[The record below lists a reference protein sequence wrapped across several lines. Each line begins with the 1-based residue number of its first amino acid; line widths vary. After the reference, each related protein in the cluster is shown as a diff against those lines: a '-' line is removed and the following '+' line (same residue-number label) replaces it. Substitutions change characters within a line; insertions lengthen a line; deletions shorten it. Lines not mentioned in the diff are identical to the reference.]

1 MPLLKMIH
9 LRCENGSARCY
20 YDFELEQ
27 ESIAGVVMA
36 KNVLGGELETCCTDP
51 MTGWY
56 RNGACDTGP
65 GDHGLHLVCVLLT
78 KDFLK
83 FSKAM
88 GNDLSTPVPAW
99 GFPGLKAGDRWCLC
113 ATRWKEALEAD
124 LAPQVVLESTHMSM
138 LEFATLEELQ
148 AHAVVG

>member
-1 MPLLKMIH
+1 
-9 LRCENGSARCY
+9 
-20 YDFELEQ
+20 
-27 ESIAGVVMA
+27 MA

-78 KDFLK
+78 QEFLK

-88 GNDLSTPVPAW
+88 GNDLSTPMPQY
-99 GFPGLKAGDRWCLC
+99 GFAGLKAGDQWCLC
-113 ATRWKEALEAD
+113 APRWQEAFEEGK
-124 LAPQVVLESTHMSM
+124 APQVKLHSTHIAAT
-138 LEFATLEELQ
+138 EFCDVEGLR
-148 AHAVVG
+148 AHAIDL